1 MVLVKTTCIKTQAMF
16 VEFKNLNVAYGKE
29 FPLATIYFN
38 KCDSERFLREQG
50 IALSGSFSSFIPLIA
65 IVDNVP
71 QKASCKIIF
80 TNYRILN
87 KEEEEDALDTLKRSN
102 LTINDKG
109 FISFL
114 DYKQICFEV
123 DGNILP
129 YDDFC
134 KYQLPKNKVFKLVFD
149 NGFSYHGSEPFKG
162 DAKKYADTAIR
173 VAEKIGYLWFSWRM
187 GFTLNNLLNIRVVY
201 GKNESYSEISNT

>member
-1 MVLVKTTCIKTQAMF
+1 MF
-16 VEFKNLNVAYGKE
+16 VEFKNLNVAYEKE

-50 IALSGSFSSFIPLIA
+50 IAKSGSFSSFIPLIA

-87 KEEEEDALDTLKRSN
+87 KEEEKDALDTLKRSN

-134 KYQLPKNKVFKLVFD
+134 KYQLPKNKVFKMVFD
-149 NGFSYHGSEPFKG
+149 NGFSYYGSEPFKG

-173 VAEKIGYLWFSWRM
+173 IAEKIGYLWFSWTM
-187 GFTLNNLLNIRVVY
+187 GFRLNNLLNIDVIY
-201 GKNESYSEISNT
+201 GKDESYSVVSNT

>member
-1 MVLVKTTCIKTQAMF
+1 MF

-38 KCDSERFLREQG
+38 KCDGERFLREQG

-114 DYKQICFEV
+114 DYK
-123 DGNILP
+123 
-129 YDDFC
+129 
-134 KYQLPKNKVFKLVFD
+134 
-149 NGFSYHGSEPFKG
+149 KG
-162 DAKKYADTAIR
+162 
-173 VAEKIGYLWFSWRM
+173 
-187 GFTLNNLLNIRVVY
+187 LL
-201 GKNESYSEISNT
+201 

>member
-1 MVLVKTTCIKTQAMF
+1 MYL
-16 VEFKNLNVAYGKE
+16 
-29 FPLATIYFN
+29 N
-38 KCDSERFLREQG
+38 KCDGERFLREQG

-71 QKASCKIIF
+71 QKASSKIIF

-87 KEEEEDALDTLKRSN
+87 KEEEKDVLDTLKRSN

-114 DYKQICFEV
+114 NYKQICFEV

-134 KYQLPKNKVFKLVFD
+134 KYELPEGQVFKMVFD
-149 NGFSYHGSEPFKG
+149 NGYSYYGSKPFKG
-162 DAKKYADTAIR
+162 DAKKYADTAIK
-173 VAEKIGYLWFSWRM
+173 VAEKLGYLWFSWTM
-187 GFTLNNLLNIRVVY
+187 GFRLNNLLNVNVVY
-201 GKNESYSEISNT
+201 GKDESYSVVSNT

>member
-1 MVLVKTTCIKTQAMF
+1 MF
-16 VEFKNLNVAYGKE
+16 IEFKNLNVAFGKE
-29 FPLATIYFN
+29 FPLAIVYLN
-38 KCDSERFLREQG
+38 KCDGERFLREQG
-50 IALSGSFSSFIPLIA
+50 IAKSGSFSSFIPLIA

-87 KEEEEDALDTLKRSN
+87 KEKEEDALDTLKRSN

-134 KYQLPKNKVFKLVFD
+134 RYELPENQVFQTVSD
-149 NGFSYHGSEPFKG
+149 NGYSYYGSHPFKG
-162 DAKKYADTAIR
+162 DAKKYADTAIK
-173 VAEKIGYLWFSWRM
+173 VAEKLRYLWFSWTM
-187 GFTLNNLLNIRVVY
+187 GFRLNNLLNVDVVY
-201 GKNESYSEISNT
+201 GKDEIYSVVSNT

>member
-1 MVLVKTTCIKTQAMF
+1 MF

-29 FPLATIYFN
+29 FPLATVYLDKYN
-38 KCDSERFLREQG
+38 SERFLREQG

-87 KEEEEDALDTLKRSN
+87 KEEEKDALDTLKRSN

-109 FISFL
+109 FVSFL
-114 DYKQICFEV
+114 DYKQI
-123 DGNILP
+123 
-129 YDDFC
+129 
-134 KYQLPKNKVFKLVFD
+134 
-149 NGFSYHGSEPFKG
+149 
-162 DAKKYADTAIR
+162 
-173 VAEKIGYLWFSWRM
+173 
-187 GFTLNNLLNIRVVY
+187 
-201 GKNESYSEISNT
+201 

>member
-1 MVLVKTTCIKTQAMF
+1 MF
-16 VEFKNLNVAYGKE
+16 IEFKNLNVAFGKE
-29 FPLATIYFN
+29 FPLAIVYLN
-38 KCDSERFLREQG
+38 KCDGERFLREQG
-50 IALSGSFSSFIPLIA
+50 IAKSGSFSSFISLIA

-71 QKASCKIIF
+71 QKASNKIIF

-87 KEEEEDALDTLKRSN
+87 EEEEKDALDTLKRSN

-173 VAEKIGYLWFSWRM
+173 IAEKIGYLWFSWRM
-187 GFTLNNLLNIRVVY
+187 GFTLNNLLNVRVVY

>member
-1 MVLVKTTCIKTQAMF
+1 MF
-16 VEFKNLNVAYGKE
+16 VEFKNLNVAYEKE
-29 FPLATIYFN
+29 FPLATVYLD

-87 KEEEEDALDTLKRSN
+87 KKEEEDALAIFKRSN
-102 LTINDKG
+102 LIINDKG
-109 FISFL
+109 FVSFL
-114 DYKQICFEV
+114 DYKKIFFEV

>member
-1 MVLVKTTCIKTQAMF
+1 MF
-16 VEFKNLNVAYGKE
+16 IEFKDLNVVFRKK
-29 FPLATIYFN
+29 FPLAIVYLN
-38 KCDSERFLREQG
+38 KYDSEQFLKKQG
-50 IALSGSFSSFIPLIA
+50 MAKSGSYCNFSPLIA

-71 QKASCKIIF
+71 QKASCEIIF

-87 KEEEEDALDTLKRSN
+87 KEEEKDVLDTLKRSN

-114 DYKQICFEV
+114 DYKKICFEV

-134 KYQLPKNKVFKLVFD
+134 KYELPEGQVFKMVFD
-149 NGFSYHGSEPFKG
+149 NGYSYYGSEPFKG
-162 DAKKYADTAIR
+162 DAKKYADTAIK
-173 VAEKIGYLWFSWRM
+173 VAEKLGYLWFSWTM
-187 GFTLNNLLNIRVVY
+187 GFRLNNLLNVNVVY
-201 GKNESYSEISNT
+201 GKDESYSVVSNT

>member
-1 MVLVKTTCIKTQAMF
+1 MF
-16 VEFKNLNVAYGKE
+16 VEFKNLNVVFRKK
-29 FPLATIYFN
+29 FPLAIVYLN
-38 KCDSERFLREQG
+38 KYDSEQFLKKQG
-50 IALSGSFSSFIPLIA
+50 MAKSGSFSSFIPLIA

-134 KYQLPKNKVFKLVFD
+134 RYELPENQVFQTVSD
-149 NGFSYHGSEPFKG
+149 NGYSYYGSHPFKG
-162 DAKKYADTAIR
+162 DAKKYADTAIK
-173 VAEKIGYLWFSWRM
+173 VAEKLGYLWFSWTM
-187 GFTLNNLLNIRVVY
+187 GFRLNNLLNVDVAH
-201 GKNESYSEISNT
+201 GKDESYSVVSNT

>member
-1 MVLVKTTCIKTQAMF
+1 MF
-16 VEFKNLNVAYGKE
+16 VEFKNLNVAYEKE
-29 FPLATIYFN
+29 SPLATVYLD
-38 KCDSERFLREQG
+38 KCDGERFLREQG

-87 KEEEEDALDTLKRSN
+87 KEEEKDALDTLKKSN

-114 DYKQICFEV
+114 DYKKVCFEV

-134 KYQLPKNKVFKLVFD
+134 RYELPKGQVFKMVFD
-149 NGFSYHGSEPFKG
+149 NGYSYYGSKPFRG
-162 DAKKYADTAIR
+162 DAKKYADTAIK
-173 VAEKIGYLWFSWRM
+173 VAEKLKYLWSGWAM
-187 GFTLNNLLNIRVVY
+187 GFRLNSLLNKDVVY
-201 GKNESYSEISNT
+201 GKDESYSVVSNT

>member
-1 MVLVKTTCIKTQAMF
+1 MF
-16 VEFKNLNVAYGKE
+16 IEFKNLCTTYGKE
-29 FPLATIYFN
+29 FPLAIVYFN
-38 KCDSERFLREQG
+38 KCDGECFLREQG
-50 IALSGSFSSFIPLIA
+50 IALSGYFSCFTPLVA

-87 KEEEEDALDTLKRSN
+87 KEEEKDVLDTLKRSN

-114 DYKQICFEV
+114 DYRKICFEV
-123 DGNILP
+123 DGNILS

-134 KYQLPKNKVFKLVFD
+134 KYELPHGKVFKTVFD
-149 NGFSYHGSEPFKG
+149 NGYSYYGSEPFKG
-162 DAKKYADTAIR
+162 DAKKYADTVIR
-173 VAEKIGYLWFSWRM
+173 VAEKIGYLWFDWRM
-187 GFTLNNLLNIRVVY
+187 GFRLNNLLNVDVAY
-201 GKNESYSEISNT
+201 GKDESYSVVSNT

>member
-1 MVLVKTTCIKTQAMF
+1 MAVV
-16 VEFKNLNVAYGKE
+16 
-29 FPLATIYFN
+29 YFN
-38 KCDSERFLREQG
+38 KCDGERFLKEQG
-50 IALSGSFSSFIPLIA
+50 TAKSGSFSSFIPLIA

-134 KYQLPKNKVFKLVFD
+134 RYELPENQVFQTVSD
-149 NGFSYHGSEPFKG
+149 NGYSYYGSHPFKG
-162 DAKKYADTAIR
+162 DAKKYADTAIK
-173 VAEKIGYLWFSWRM
+173 VAEKLGYLWFSWTM
-187 GFTLNNLLNIRVVY
+187 GFRLNNLLCVDVVY
-201 GKNESYSEISNT
+201 GKDESYSVVSNT

>member
-1 MVLVKTTCIKTQAMF
+1 MF

-29 FPLATIYFN
+29 FPLATVYLN
-38 KCDSERFLREQG
+38 KCNGERFLREQG
-50 IALSGSFSSFIPLIA
+50 IAKSGSFSSFIPLIA

-71 QKASCKIIF
+71 QKASNKIIF

-134 KYQLPKNKVFKLVFD
+134 RYELPENQVFQTVSD
-149 NGFSYHGSEPFKG
+149 NGYSYYGSHPFKG
-162 DAKKYADTAIR
+162 DAKKYADTAIK
-173 VAEKIGYLWFSWRM
+173 VAEKLRYLWFSWTM
-187 GFTLNNLLNIRVVY
+187 GFRLNNLLNVDVVY
-201 GKNESYSEISNT
+201 GKDEIYSVVSNT

>member
-1 MVLVKTTCIKTQAMF
+1 MF
-16 VEFKNLNVAYGKE
+16 IEFKNLNVAFRKE
-29 FPLATIYFN
+29 FPLAIVYFN
-38 KCDSERFLREQG
+38 KYDGERFLREQG
-50 IALSGSFSSFIPLIA
+50 IALSGSFSCFIPLIA

-87 KEEEEDALDTLKRSN
+87 KEEEKDVLDTLKRSN

-114 DYKQICFEV
+114 DYKKVCFEV

-134 KYQLPKNKVFKLVFD
+134 KYELPKGQVFKLVFD
-149 NGFSYHGSEPFKG
+149 NGYSYYGSEPFKG
-162 DAKKYADTAIR
+162 DAKKYADTAIS
-173 VAEKIGYLWFSWRM
+173 VAEKVGYLWGGWTM
-187 GFTLNNLLNIRVVY
+187 GFSLNSLLCIDVAY
-201 GKNESYSEISNT
+201 GKDETYSVVSNT

>member
-1 MVLVKTTCIKTQAMF
+1 MF
-16 VEFKNLNVAYGKE
+16 IEFKNLNVAFRKE
-29 FPLATIYFN
+29 FPLAIVYLN
-38 KCDSERFLREQG
+38 KCDGERFLREQG
-50 IALSGSFSSFIPLIA
+50 IAKSGSFSSFIPLIA

-71 QKASCKIIF
+71 QKASYEIIF

-87 KEEEEDALDTLKRSN
+87 KEEEKDVLDTLKRSN

-114 DYKQICFEV
+114 DYKQIYFEV

-134 KYQLPKNKVFKLVFD
+134 KYELPEGQVFKMVFD
-149 NGFSYHGSEPFKG
+149 NGYSYYGSEPFKG
-162 DAKKYADTAIR
+162 DAKKYADTAIK
-173 VAEKIGYLWFSWRM
+173 VAEKIGYLWFSWTM
-187 GFTLNNLLNIRVVY
+187 GFRLNNLLNVNVVY
-201 GKNESYSEISNT
+201 GKDESYSEVSNT

>member
-1 MVLVKTTCIKTQAMF
+1 MF
-16 VEFKNLNVAYGKE
+16 IEFKNLNVAFRKE
-29 FPLATIYFN
+29 FSLAIVYLN
-38 KCDSERFLREQG
+38 KCDGERFLREQG
-50 IALSGSFSSFIPLIA
+50 IAKSGSFSSFIPLIA

-71 QKASCKIIF
+71 QKTSCKIIF

-87 KEEEEDALDTLKRSN
+87 KEEEEDVLDTLKRSN

-134 KYQLPKNKVFKLVFD
+134 RYELPENQVFQTVSD
-149 NGFSYHGSEPFKG
+149 NGYSYYGSHPFKG
-162 DAKKYADTAIR
+162 DAKKYADTAIK
-173 VAEKIGYLWFSWRM
+173 VAEKLRYLWFSWTM
-187 GFTLNNLLNIRVVY
+187 GFRLNNLLNVDVVY
-201 GKNESYSEISNT
+201 GKDESYSVVSNT

>member
-1 MVLVKTTCIKTQAMF
+1 MF
-16 VEFKNLNVAYGKE
+16 IEFKNLNVAFRRE
-29 FPLATIYFN
+29 FSLAIVYLN
-38 KCDSERFLREQG
+38 KCDGERFLREQG
-50 IALSGSFSSFIPLIA
+50 IAKSGSFSSFIPLIA

-71 QKASCKIIF
+71 QKTSCKIIF

-87 KEEEEDALDTLKRSN
+87 KEEEEDVLDTLKRSN

-134 KYQLPKNKVFKLVFD
+134 RYELPENQVFQTVSD
-149 NGFSYHGSEPFKG
+149 NGYSYYGSHPFKG
-162 DAKKYADTAIR
+162 DAKKYADTAIK
-173 VAEKIGYLWFSWRM
+173 VAEKLGYLWFSWTM
-187 GFTLNNLLNIRVVY
+187 GFRLNNLLNVDVVY
-201 GKNESYSEISNT
+201 GKDEIYSVVSNT

>member
-1 MVLVKTTCIKTQAMF
+1 MF
-16 VEFKNLNVAYGKE
+16 VEFKNLNVACGKK
-29 FPLATIYFN
+29 FPLAIVYLN
-38 KCDSERFLREQG
+38 KCDGERFLREQG
-50 IALSGSFSSFIPLIA
+50 IAKSGSFSSFIPLIA

-134 KYQLPKNKVFKLVFD
+134 RYELPENQVFQTVSD
-149 NGFSYHGSEPFKG
+149 NGYSYYGSHPFKG
-162 DAKKYADTAIR
+162 DAKKYADTAIK
-173 VAEKIGYLWFSWRM
+173 VAEKLGYLWFSWTM
-187 GFTLNNLLNIRVVY
+187 GFRLNNLLNVDVVY
-201 GKNESYSEISNT
+201 GKDESYSEISNT

>member
-1 MVLVKTTCIKTQAMF
+1 MF
-16 VEFKNLNVAYGKE
+16 IEFKNLNVAFGKD
-29 FPLATIYFN
+29 FPLAIVYFN
-38 KCDSERFLREQG
+38 KYDSEQFLKEQG
-50 IALSGSFSSFIPLIA
+50 TAKSGSYCNFSTLIA
-65 IVDNVP
+65 IVGFIP
-71 QKASCKIIF
+71 QKIGCEIFF

-87 KEEEEDALDTLKRSN
+87 KKEEEDALAIFKRSN

-109 FISFL
+109 FVSFL

-149 NGFSYHGSEPFKG
+149 NGFFYHGSEPFKG
-162 DAKKYADTAIR
+162 NAKKYADTAIR

-187 GFTLNNLLNIRVVY
+187 GFTLNNLLNVSVVY
-201 GKNESYSEISNT
+201 GKDENYSEISNT